1 MGCKLAGVLW
11 VSQSYKQGPQTFCV
25 TVERGPVVP
34 YTHSECTQ
42 TGAPNREKSSR
53 HAYLSDP
60 GLSSIPRTKRLFISW
75 DLLVGSDS
83 FTDRRTGC
91 SAAVGDETEN
101 S

>member
-1 MGCKLAGVLW
+1 MW
-11 VSQSYKQGPQTFCV
+11 PHNTNPRKQRDLEFTILHTPT
-25 TVERGPVVP
+25 E
-34 YTHSECTQ
+34 YHDIKIIK
-42 TGAPNREKSSR
+42 A
-53 HAYLSDP
+53 
-60 GLSSIPRTKRLFISW
+60 SIPRTKRLFISW